1 MVSTRANPPGMR
13 LYGRQGEC
21 NTLDQLLDGARAGQS
36 RVLVLCGDA
45 GVGKTALLEYAIGSA
60 SDLNVLRAAGVQ
72 SEMELAF
79 AALQKFCAPLLGSL
93 DRLPGPQSDALRT
106 TFGLDAGAVPERFF
120 VGLAVLGLLSDAADQ
135 GPVLC
140 VVDDAQWLDRASAE
154 TFAFVARRL
163 LAESVVMLF
172 ATRGRL
178 ELTAGLPELALEG
191 LTDAD
196 ACELLASVVPG
207 RLDERVAAQLVAET
221 QGNPLALLELPRGLT
236 VSGLA
241 GGFGLPGA
249 VSLQG
254 RIEES
259 FRQRLE
265 LMPRDTQKLLLL
277 AAADPVGD
285 PALLRRAAQ
294 DLRIPEAAAG
304 AAETEGLLRLDGA
317 VVFRHPLVRSA
328 VYRSAD
334 PNERREVHR
343 ALAEA
348 TDPQID
354 PDRRAWH
361 RAQAASLP
369 DEEVATELEQ
379 SAARAQARG
388 GYAAAAAFLERAT
401 ALTPQESRRSGRA
414 LAAAGAKVEAGALV
428 DARRLLATAES
439 GILTELGRARA
450 VLLRGRISF
459 LAARST
465 GAAAVLLEA
474 AERFRQLDPDL
485 ARETYLEA
493 LTAAIHAGSLAG
505 PGASVREVAEAGLA
519 APRALRPRGLDLL
532 LDGLAAACSDSYA
545 VAVPILREVQR
556 EIVSGMSQT
565 EQLRWMYGATLS
577 TLLLWDDEAWK
588 RLAEGHL
595 QLIRETGALG
605 ELPDALGHCG
615 QMHLFSGQLAAAASF
630 QDALQEA
637 TELTGNPI
645 APYLGVSIVAMRGRE
660 ADARRLIDRVRSELI
675 ARGEG
680 AGLEFTDWAESVLY
694 NGLGR
699 YDEALAAARRVLD
712 QADLVPVNWAI
723 PELIEAAVRVG
734 TPELA
739 AEADRRLADRTRA
752 SGTDW
757 ALGIAARAQALLLG
771 EGLAES
777 KYLEAI
783 ERLGNTRM
791 AVDLARAHLLYG
803 EWLRRERRRL
813 DARKELR
820 AAYEMFSEFGLEAF
834 ANRARVEL
842 LATGEQARK
851 RTIEPRND
859 LTPQEAEIARLA
871 RDGLSNSEIG
881 ARLFISHH
889 TVEYHLRKVFVK
901 LGISSRTKLEKV
913 LPRESSDAL
922 LP

>member
-1 MVSTRANPPGMR
+1 MVSTRVNPPAVR
-13 LYGRQGEC
+13 LHGRRGEC
-21 NTLDQLLDGARAGQS
+21 DTLDRLLDGARAGQS
-36 RVLVLCGDA
+36 GVLVLSGEA
-45 GVGKTALLEYAIGSA
+45 GVGKTALLEYAIESA
-60 SDLNVLRAAGVQ
+60 SDLNVLRTAGVQ

-79 AALQKFCAPLLGSL
+79 AALHQFCAPLLGSL
-93 DRLPGPQSDALRT
+93 DRLPVPQGDALRT
-106 TFGLDAGAVPERFF
+106 TFGLETGAVPDRFF
-120 VGLAVLGLLSDAADQ
+120 VGLAVLGLLSDTADQ

-172 ATRGRL
+172 ATRGRW
-178 ELTAGLPELALEG
+178 EVTAGLPELALEG
-191 LTDAD
+191 LADAD

-207 RLDERVAAQLVAET
+207 RLDERVAARLVAET
-221 QGNPLALLELPRGLT
+221 QGNPLALLELPRGLST
-236 VSGLA
+236 SELA
-241 GGFGLPGA
+241 GGFGVPGA
-249 VSLQG
+249 LSVQG
-254 RIEES
+254 RIEER

-277 AAADPVGD
+277 AAAEPVGD

-294 DLRIPEAAAG
+294 ELGIPEAAAG
-304 AAETEGLLRLDGA
+304 AAEAEGLLRLDGA
-317 VVFRHPLVRSA
+317 VVFRHPLMRSA
-328 VYRSAD
+328 IYGWAD
-334 PNERREVHR
+334 PHERREVHR
-343 ALAEA
+343 VLAEA

-361 RAQAASLP
+361 HAQAASLP
-369 DEEVATELEQ
+369 DEEVAAELER

-401 ALTPQESRRSGRA
+401 VLTPQESHRSRRA
-414 LAAAGAKVEAGALV
+414 LAAADAKVEIGALD

-439 GILTELGRARA
+439 GPLNELGQARA

-465 GAAAVLLEA
+465 DAAAVLLEA
-474 AERFRQLDPDL
+474 AERFRQLDPEL
-485 ARETYLEA
+485 ARETYVEA
-493 LTAAIHAGSLAG
+493 LTAAIHAGRLAG
-505 PGASVREVAEAGLA
+505 PGASVREVAEAAMA
-519 APRALRPRGLDLL
+519 APRALTPRGPDLL
-532 LDGLAAACSDSYA
+532 LDGLAAVCSDSYA
-545 VAVPILREVQR
+545 AAVPILREAQR
-556 EIVSGMSQT
+556 AIVSGMSQT

-577 TLLLWDDEAWK
+577 TLLLWDDEAWE
-588 RLAEGHL
+588 RLAEEHL
-595 QLIRETGALG
+595 RLVRKTGALG
-605 ELPDALGHCG
+605 ELPDALGHRG
-615 QMHLFSGQLAAAASF
+615 QMHLFSGQLAAAASL
-630 QDALQEA
+630 QDTLQEA

-645 APYLGVSIVAMRGRE
+645 APYLGVSVLAMRGRE
-660 ADARRLIDRVRSELI
+660 ADARRLIDRARSELI

-680 AGLEFTDWAESVLY
+680 AGLEFMDWAESVLY

-699 YDEALAAARRVLD
+699 YDEALAAALRVLD
-712 QADLVPVNWAI
+712 HAELVPVNWAI

-739 AEADRRLADRTRA
+739 FEADRRLADRTRA

-757 ALGIAARAQALLLG
+757 ALGIAARAHALLLD
-771 EGLAES
+771 EGPAES
-777 KYLEAI
+777 KYREAI

-791 AVDLARAHLLYG
+791 AVDLARTHLLYG
-803 EWLRRERRRL
+803 EWLRRQQRRV

-820 AAYEMFSEFGLEAF
+820 TAYEMFSEFGMEAF
-834 ANRARVEL
+834 ADRARVEL
-842 LATGEQARK
+842 LATGEHARK
-851 RTIEPRND
+851 RTNETRDD

-881 ARLFISHH
+881 ARLFISKH
-889 TVEYHLRKVFVK
+889 TVEYHLTKVYAK
-901 LGISSRTKLEKV
+901 LGITSRIKLAEA
-913 LPRESSDAL
+913 LPRESSDPL

>member
-1 MVSTRANPPGMR
+1 MVSTRANPPGVR
-13 LYGRQGEC
+13 LHGRRGEC
-21 NTLDQLLDGARAGQS
+21 NALDRLIDGARAGQS
-36 RVLVLCGDA
+36 GVLVLSGDA
-45 GVGKTALLEYAIGSA
+45 GVGKTALLEYAIESA
-60 SDLNVLRAAGVQ
+60 SGLSVLRASGAQ

-79 AALQKFCAPLLGSL
+79 AALHQFCAPLLASL

-106 TFGLDAGAVPERFF
+106 TFGLDTGAVPDRFF
-120 VGLAVLGLLSDAADQ
+120 VGLAVLGLLSDASDQ

-163 LAESVVMLF
+163 LAEPVVMLF
-172 ATRGRL
+172 ATRGPL
-178 ELTAGLPELALEG
+178 EVTAGLPELALEG
-191 LTDAD
+191 LASAD

-221 QGNPLALLELPRGLT
+221 NGNPLALLELPRGLAA
-236 VSGLA
+236 SQLA
-241 GGFGLPGA
+241 GGFGLPSA
-249 VSLQG
+249 LSVQG
-254 RIEES
+254 RIEER

-265 LMPRDTQKLLLL
+265 LTPRDTQRFLLL
-277 AAADPVGD
+277 AAAEPVGD

-294 DLRIPEAAAG
+294 ELGIPEAAGG

-334 PNERREVHR
+334 PSERREVHR

-361 RAQAASLP
+361 RAQATSLP
-369 DEEVATELEQ
+369 DEEVAAELER

-388 GYAAAAAFLERAT
+388 GYAAAAAFLERAA
-401 ALTPQESRRSGRA
+401 ALTPDESRRSGRA
-414 LAAAGAKVEAGALV
+414 LAGADAKVEAGALD

-439 GILTELGRARA
+439 GPLNELGQARA
-450 VLLRGRISF
+450 VLLRGRITF

-465 GAAAVLLEA
+465 DAAAVLLEA
-474 AERFRQLDPDL
+474 ADRFRQLDPDL
-485 ARETYLEA
+485 ARETYVEA
-493 LTAAIHAGSLAG
+493 LTAAIHAGPLAG
-505 PGASVREVAEAGLA
+505 PGASVREVAAAAMA
-519 APRALRPRGLDLL
+519 APQALRPRALHLL

-545 VAVPILREVQR
+545 AAVPILREAQQA
-556 EIVSGMSQT
+556 IVSGMSQT

-577 TLLLWDDEAWK
+577 TLLLWDDDAWE

-595 QLIRETGALG
+595 QLIRDTGALG
-605 ELPDALGHCG
+605 ELPDALGHRG
-615 QMHLFSGQLAAAASF
+615 QMHLFSGQLAAAASL
-630 QDALQEA
+630 QDALREA

-645 APYLGVSIVAMRGRE
+645 APYLEVSVLAMRGRE
-660 ADARRLIDRVRSELI
+660 ADARRLIDRARSELTD
-675 ARGEG
+675 RGEG
-680 AGLEFTDWAESVLY
+680 AGLEFMDWAESVLY

-712 QADLVPVNWAI
+712 CAELVPVNWAI

-752 SGTDW
+752 SGTEW
-757 ALGIAARAQALLLG
+757 ALGVAARTHALLLG
-771 EGLAES
+771 DELAES
-777 KYLEAI
+777 QYLEAI
-783 ERLGNTRM
+783 ERLANTRM
-791 AVDLARAHLLYG
+791 AVDLARTHLLYG
-803 EWLRRERRRL
+803 EWLRRQRRRM
-813 DARKELR
+813 DARDELR
-820 AAYEMFSEFGLEAF
+820 TAYEMFSEFGMEAF
-834 ANRARVEL
+834 AERARVEL
-842 LATGEQARK
+842 LATGEHARK
-851 RTIEPRND
+851 RTIETRDD

-871 RDGLSNSEIG
+871 RDGFSNREIG
-881 ARLFISHH
+881 ARLFISKH
-889 TVEYHLRKVFVK
+889 TVEYHLRKVFPK
-901 LGISSRTKLEKV
+901 LGISSRTKLAEA

>member
-1 MVSTRANPPGMR
+1 VR
-13 LYGRQGEC
+13 LHGRREAC
-21 NTLDQLLDGARAGQS
+21 DTLDRLLDDARAGQS
-36 RVLVLCGDA
+36 GVLVLSGDA

-60 SDLNVLRAAGVQ
+60 SDLSVLRAAGVQ
-72 SEMELAF
+72 SEMELAY
-79 AALQKFCAPLLGSL
+79 AALHQFCTPLLGSL

-106 TFGLDAGAVPERFF
+106 TFGLDAGAVPDRFF
-120 VGLAVLGLLSDAADQ
+120 VGLAVLGLLSDAADR

-172 ATRGRL
+172 ATRGRW
-178 ELTAGLPELALEG
+178 EVTARLPELALEG
-191 LTDAD
+191 LADAD
-196 ACELLASVVPG
+196 ARELLASVVAGP
-207 RLDERVAAQLVAET
+207 LDERVAAQLVAET
-221 QGNPLALLELPRGLT
+221 QGNPLALLELPRGLAA
-236 VSGLA
+236 SELA
-241 GGFGLPGA
+241 GGFGVPGA
-249 VSLQG
+249 SSLHA
-254 RIEES
+254 RIEGS

-265 LMPRDTQKLLLL
+265 LMPRNTQKLLLL
-277 AAADPVGD
+277 AAAEPVGD

-294 DLRIPEAAAG
+294 ELGIPEAAVD
-304 AAETEGLLRLDGA
+304 AAETEDLLRLDGA

-328 VYRSAD
+328 VYRSAG

-369 DEEVATELEQ
+369 DEEVAAELER

-401 ALTPQESRRSGRA
+401 ALTPEESRRSGRA
-414 LAAAGAKVEAGALV
+414 LAAADAKVEAGALD

-439 GILTELGRARA
+439 GLLNELGQARA
-450 VLLRGRISF
+450 VLLRGRVTF

-465 GAAAVLLEA
+465 DGAAVLLEA
-474 AERFRQLDPDL
+474 AERFRRFDPVL
-485 ARETYLEA
+485 ARETYVEA
-493 LTAAIHAGSLAG
+493 LTAAIHAGRLAA
-505 PGASVREVAEAGLA
+505 PGASVREVAEAGIS
-519 APRALRPRGLDLL
+519 APRALMPRGSDLL

-545 VAVPILREVQR
+545 EAVPILREAQR
-556 EIVSGMSQT
+556 AIVSGMSQT

-577 TLLLWDDEAWK
+577 TLLLWDDEAWE

-595 QLIRETGALG
+595 QLIRETGAVG
-605 ELPDALGHCG
+605 ELPDALGHRG
-615 QMHLFSGQLAAAASF
+615 QMHLFSGQLAAAASL
-630 QDALQEA
+630 QEALQEA

-645 APYLGVSIVAMRGRE
+645 APYLEVSVLAMRGRE
-660 ADARRLIDRVRSELI
+660 ADARRLIDRARSELI

-680 AGLEFTDWAESVLY
+680 AGLEFMDWAESVLY

-712 QADLVPVNWAI
+712 HAELVPVNWAI

-739 AEADRRLADRTRA
+739 TEADRRLADRARA
-752 SGTDW
+752 SATDW
-757 ALGIAARAQALLLG
+757 AVGIAARSHALLLG
-771 EGLAES
+771 EELAES
-777 KYLEAI
+777 QYLKAI

-791 AVDLARAHLLYG
+791 AVDSARTHLLYG
-803 EWLRRERRRL
+803 EWLRRQRRRL

-820 AAYEMFSEFGLEAF
+820 TAHEMFSEFGMEAF
-834 ANRARVEL
+834 ADRARVEL
-842 LATGEQARK
+842 LATGEHARK
-851 RTIEPRND
+851 RTIETRDD

-881 ARLFISHH
+881 ARLFISKH
-889 TVEYHLRKVFVK
+889 TVEYHLRKVFAK
-901 LGISSRTKLEKV
+901 LGISSRSKLAKV